1 MTREAIPADGHPKI
15 AARARLQTDK
25 VTGKPM
31 LVYPEGV
38 LMLNPTGLAIASLC
52 NGRATLQEIIADLAA
67 RYKVPPAKIAGE
79 VSEYMERLRERNLL
93 LILSEPEPKPTA

>member
-1 MTREAIPADGHPKI
+1 MQEAMPAEGRPKI

-38 LMLNPTGLAIASLC
+38 LVLNPTGLAIATLC
-52 NGRATLQEIIADLAA
+52 TGKATVGEIVAELAS
-67 RYKVPPAKIAGE
+67 RYEVSPPEIAGE
-79 VSEYMERLRERNLL
+79 VAEYLERLRSRNLL
-93 LILSEPEPKPTA
+93 VVLSEPEKPA

>member
-25 VTGKPM
+25 VSGKPM

-38 LMLNPTGLAIASLC
+38 LMLNPTGLAIATLC
-52 NGRATLQEIIADLAA
+52 TGRATVDEIVAELAA
-67 RYKVPPAKIAGE
+67 RYKIPPSEIAVE
-79 VSEYMERLRERNLL
+79 VNGYMERLRARNLL
-93 LILSEPEPKPTA
+93 LILSEPEPKHTA